1 MTYSAAGYLQA
12 RQRAGWAAA
21 ENSAFTVVRPP
32 SPSERASPAASRV
45 DWLDLAL
52 ITVFLAGLYT
62 NFTIM
67 VAPKVPFPSVPSGV
81 AGLILLWRRR
91 DAITPR
97 ALAGLLVILLMVL
110 VSALCASNFAY
121 LQRRTNG
128 LVQLTYSMV
137 IGYALF
143 LTVTRASR
151 RQMAALF
158 LVFALVI
165 ATGCLLE
172 THAGLRPISDAA
184 RKVLYSR
191 GVYENDLRDM
201 LLYARVRPKFFA
213 SEPSS
218 VTFCYALFSFLWL
231 VLSQWRWK
239 LLAYLGLVALGLS
252 AMPGPTLLLMLP
264 LILPYLLFLETR
276 RRGRLDM
283 GRFIVGLMG
292 AVVLLCASVVLAQT
306 LFQHRLEAVVSGND
320 PSFFYRVQGPAM
332 AGLDIMK
339 RYPLAGAGI
348 SGEPFIEQEVTTLYV
363 RSRYYSAGWQ
373 IVSPATELLINYFWL
388 HWIYFGFV
396 LGVAILAAITVWLR
410 VLGVPSVTFCWTV
423 WTILGQASGAYV
435 GPTCWAVLFL
445 SAAAAILHQRSARQA
460 EAAVATGRSRWLRSQ
475 RYPRW
480 IRVSPGQRLR
490 WMKSRIR
497 YRPRG
502 IAIPFVQ

>member
-12 RQRAGWAAA
+12 RRRAGWPDVG
-21 ENSAFTVVRPP
+21 NWPFTSVRPAP
-32 SPSERASPAASRV
+32 PIARNQSPARCVSWV
-45 DWLDLAL
+45 DIAL
-52 ITVFLAGLYT
+52 MAIFLVGLYT
-62 NFTIM
+62 NFTVM
-67 VAPKVPFPSVPSGV
+67 VSPKVPFPSVPSGV

-91 DAITPR
+91 DSITPH
-97 ALAGLLVILLMVL
+97 ALAGLMAILLMYLTSVL
-110 VSALCASNFAY
+110 FAPDISY
-121 LQRRTNG
+121 MQRRTNG
-128 LVQLTYSMV
+128 LIQITYSIL

-143 LTVTRASR
+143 LTVIQASR
-151 RQMAALF
+151 RQVAALF
-158 LVFALVI
+158 LVFPLVI
-165 ATGCLLE
+165 AAGCLLE

-239 LLAYLGLVALGLS
+239 LLGYLGLVALGLS

-276 RRGRLDM
+276 RGGRLDV
-283 GRFIVGLMG
+283 GRFIVGSLG

-373 IVSPATELLINYFWL
+373 VVSPATELLINYFWL

-396 LGVAILAAITVWLR
+396 LGTAILAAVTVWLR
-410 VLGVPSVTFCWTV
+410 VLGVPSVTFCWSV
-423 WTILGQASGAYV
+423 WAILGQASGAYV

-460 EAAVATGRSRWLRSQ
+460 EAAVAAGRSRRVRSQ
-475 RYPRW
+475 RYPGWSR
-480 IRVSPGQRLR
+480 ISPGQRLR

-502 IAIPFVQ
+502 IAIPLVR